1 MGDLTG
7 FNYWVGR
14 RENSSRSLGQYP
26 EVSGWTGTV
35 VLVAPQGGA
44 RTLFHGPH
52 KRAQIQLWWH
62 AQTGMNRLESGM
74 LCIRFSEPSVILC

>member
-1 MGDLTG
+1 VGDLTG

-35 VLVAPQGGA
+35 CWLHPRVVPAPPFTARITGPNFNSGG
-44 RTLFHGPH
+44 TF
-52 KRAQIQLWWH
+52 
-62 AQTGMNRLESGM
+62 RLE
-74 LCIRFSEPSVILC
+74 